1 MSTWDTLLPDD
12 AMVHALDQADN
23 PTSRE
28 AIRNELIRLVSSGV
42 TNLSPLQR
50 MRKRWSEQFA
60 RACATMVA
68 NGLRAMPDID
78 SGYHITPDASGGNQE
93 FFAPLGHKK
102 GKRIDV
108 VVSRELLGLQIGVSL
123 KGLNFR
129 DGGGGNFDKNLTGRL
144 YELRDEVSTVH
155 DYLPRA
161 FMAGLFFVPA
171 AGCFD
176 KVVGPSS
183 FANTVAQLRSRSGRL
198 DPSVPAQNWKCDFAA
213 VGLYGSGEPVEVQ
226 NGLPRGVVRYFAL
239 ADADGI
245 PTRPPRRGLPTLS
258 STLTLDELLRLLVS
272 QALRGTAA
280 GTSYAEAADET
291 IVLPAVD
298 ASAPGVEVGDDAPDD
313 DPLDPTS

>member
-1 MSTWDTLLPDD
+1 MTTWNALLPDQ
-12 AMVHALDQADN
+12 AMADALDQADD
-23 PTSRE
+23 PISRE
-28 AIRNELIRLVSSGV
+28 AIRNELIRLLGLDHPD
-42 TNLSPLQR
+42 LSPLQK

-68 NGLRAMPDID
+68 NGLRAIPDIG
-78 SGYHITPDASGGNQE
+78 SGFHITPDASGGNQE
-93 FFAPLGHKK
+93 SFTPLGYKR

-123 KGLNFR
+123 KGINFR

-176 KVVGPSS
+176 KSVGPSS
-183 FANTVAQLRSRSGRL
+183 FAHTVAQLRSRSGRL

-213 VGLYGSGEPVEVQ
+213 VGLYGSGEPEEVQ
-226 NGLPRGVVRYFAL
+226 NGLPRGVVRYFPVI
-239 ADADGI
+239 DADGL
-245 PTRPPRRGLPTLS
+245 PNRPPRRGLPVLS
-258 STLTLDELLRLLVS
+258 TTLTLDELLRLLV
-272 QALRGTAA
+272 ANAVRGTAA
-280 GTSYAEAADET
+280 GTSFAEAADET
-291 IVLPAVD
+291 VVLPALD
-298 ASAPGVEVGDDAPDD
+298 ASAPTVEVGDDAPDD
-313 DPLDPTS
+313 GPLDTTS